1 MLISHSS
8 NARFRIDVFCFCC
21 CFEFFRTILPW
32 LFTLR
37 VCEHTRA
44 RCCSAIVRFLTFQH
58 SFFRSSQ
65 PYKCAGVHDSQTA
78 CVLMHSAIGYVCYKC
93 RNKTLRHY
101 TMQSINQVYG
111 VRNNNEKKIHKYR
124 SSWLIGPKLCEFM
137 IFKMNTKRC
146 ERARAH
152 AQTITLA
159 QPLVIDKN
167 KSDASQQQQQTNETK
182 TKQSRDTK
190 Q

>member
-44 RCCSAIVRFLTFQH
+44 RCCSAIVMFLTFQH

-78 CVLMHSAIGYVCYKC
+78 CVLMHSAVEYVCYKC

-111 VRNNNEKKIHKYR
+111 VRNNNKKKSTNIAHLG
-124 SSWLIGPKLCEFM
+124 WLGQSYANLWFSKWIQ
-137 IFKMNTKRC
+137 ND
-146 ERARAH
+146 ASAH
-152 AQTITLA
+152 ALMR
-159 QPLVIDKN
+159 KR
-167 KSDASQQQQQTNETK
+167 SHWHSH
-182 TKQSRDTK
+182 
-190 Q
+190 